1 LVFTLVD
8 FRTLTYGNYTYPLE
22 ATILGFFIASTSVAM
37 VPIVAIYKVTQLDG
51 PIKEVLHRELPR
63 AQPIRW
69 INNSWD

>member
-1 LVFTLVD
+1 MVFTLVD

-51 PIKEVLHRELPR
+51 PIKEVLLLGVTSRSND
-63 AQPIRW
+63 W
-69 INNSWD
+69 MD